1 VRRLRSLGRY
11 LWAAPTTFL
20 GLLLLPAGIW
30 RGHAT
35 AVDGVREVHGP
46 LLAEVEA
53 RADFFTAIQEQ
64 LGLKVENTRTP
75 VEVYVI
81 DKVQKPSYD

>member
-1 VRRLRSLGRY
+1 M
-11 LWAAPTTFL
+11 
-20 GLLLLPAGIW
+20 
-30 RGHAT
+30 
-35 AVDGVREVHGP
+35 DGVREVHGP

-64 LGLKVENTRTP
+64 LGLKVENTKTP

>member
-1 VRRLRSLGRY
+1 MFGFLPTLAGLIRPTVHGIQTVRRR
-11 LWAAPTTFL
+11 
-20 GLLLLPAGIW
+20 
-30 RGHAT
+30 
-35 AVDGVREVHGP
+35 D
-46 LLAEVEA
+46 A
-53 RADFFTAIQEQ
+53 RPGADFFTAIQEQ